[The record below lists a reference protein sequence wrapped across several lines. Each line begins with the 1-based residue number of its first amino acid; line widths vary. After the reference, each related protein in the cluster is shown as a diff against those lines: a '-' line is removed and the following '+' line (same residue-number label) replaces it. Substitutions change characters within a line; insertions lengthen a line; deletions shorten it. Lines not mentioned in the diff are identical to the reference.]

1 MGEQVAGRG
10 AVGSCPPL
18 AGRPRPPP
26 PLHLPSCV
34 IRPRLSAVTDAA
46 FFGISWTRSS
56 AQSNGAPESEDPLAA
71 SLIATKMSAPPTR
84 RGLVARPLL
93 SERLTHSVHSR
104 LTLVSGPAGFGKTT
118 LIAQWLLDATETDR
132 AVAWLSLD
140 SSDDDPER
148 FWRYVV
154 TALDAA
160 LPGSV
165 PDALELSGATPMS
178 TERAVAALVN
188 ELAAARVDVWLVLDD
203 YHTIQ
208 SRAVHDGVVFLLDHV
223 PARVHVVLGT
233 RADPDLPLARWR
245 ARGELVE
252 VRAADLRFT
261 FEETL
266 SFLNGVSGLGLSL
279 SDVEALGQRTEGWV
293 AALQLAALSL
303 EGRDEPSDFIARF
316 AGNDRYIVDYLVD
329 EVLAHQDSD
338 VREFLL
344 RSAVLD
350 RLTGSLCDA
359 VTGGN
364 DGHATLARLERANL
378 FLFALDDQREWYRY
392 HHLFVDVLRARL
404 HQEQGEAV
412 SLLHQRASR
421 WCENNGEIEDSVR
434 HALAARD
441 FGRATYLMETALP
454 SIRRNRQD
462 ALLMGWL
469 SALPDDAVRHSPVLS
484 VFHGWMLMMNG
495 DLGSVEARLD
505 DAAHAL
511 AATPASR
518 WADTDELRTLPATI
532 AVYRASLA
540 QARGRMTETAEHA
553 QHALDLAGPEDHL
566 VRGAATGFLGLAS
579 WATGDVGVAVRTF
592 ADAVASLMAAGN
604 LADALSSTVVLADM
618 WIAAGHLDEA
628 RRLYEEALPRAEA
641 KGVSFAQT
649 SALLHVGLSEIDREA
664 GDLAGARR
672 HLDTALALDD
682 HHSLTASHFRW
693 FLAMGRVAEAQS
705 DPGTALNLLMQA
717 QRLYRPGF
725 FVDVRP
731 LPAVTA
737 RIRIGQGQ
745 LQPAEDWAGG
755 RDWWTTDT
763 EDYLAEFDHLTY
775 VRLLLAQHR
784 AKARP
789 ARLAQAAQLLGRLLE
804 PAGSVGRW
812 GSVVEIHMLTALVL
826 DAQDHR
832 PEALESLARAF
843 AAAPD
848 PGGYA
853 RLFLDEGNPMQTLL
867 RGAQQLGIAD
877 PYPGRLLAKSDQP
890 APHQALVDP
899 LTDREVQVLRL
910 LDTDLT
916 GPEIARELFVSH
928 NTVRT
933 HTRHLFA
940 KLQVTS
946 RRAAVLRAHERG
958 LL

>member
-1 MGEQVAGRG
+1 MSV
-10 AVGSCPPL
+10 
-18 AGRPRPPP
+18 PR
-26 PLHLPSCV
+26 
-34 IRPRLSAVTDAA
+34 
-46 FFGISWTRSS
+46 TRH
-56 AQSNGAPESEDPLAA
+56 
-71 SLIATKMSAPPTR
+71 
-84 RGLVARPLL
+84 GLVARPLL
-93 SERLTHSVHSR
+93 HERLTHSLHSR

-160 LPGSV
+160 LPGRVS
-165 PDALELSGATPMS
+165 DALELSGATPMS
-178 TERAVAALVN
+178 TERVVAALVN

-203 YHTIQ
+203 YHTLQ

-223 PARVHVVLGT
+223 PARVHVVLST

-245 ARGELVE
+245 VRGELVE

-266 SFLNGVSGLGLSL
+266 SFLNGASGLGLSL

-329 EVLAHQDSD
+329 EVLAHQDGD

-364 DGHATLARLERANL
+364 DGHAMLARLERANL
-378 FLFALDDQREWYRY
+378 FLFPLDDQREWYRY
-392 HHLFVDVLRARL
+392 HHLFVDVLRTRL
-404 HQEQGEAV
+404 HQEQGDAV

-421 WCENNGEIEDSVR
+421 WYETNGEIEGSVS

-469 SALPDDAVRHSPVLS
+469 GALPDDAVRHSPVLS
-484 VFHGWMLMMNG
+484 VFHGWMLMMTG
-495 DLGSVEARLD
+495 DLGAAEARLD
-505 DAAHAL
+505 DATHAL
-511 AATPASR
+511 AAAPASK

-566 VRGAATGFLGLAS
+566 ARGAATGFLGLAS
-579 WATGDVGVAVRTF
+579 WASGDVGVAVRTF
-592 ADAVASLMAAGN
+592 ADAVSSLFAAGN

-618 WIAAGHLDEA
+618 WLAAGHLDEA

-641 KGVSFAQT
+641 RGVSFAQT

-664 GDLAGARR
+664 GDLASARR

-682 HHSLTASHFRW
+682 HLSLTANHFRW
-693 FLAMGRVAEAQS
+693 FLAMGRVAEAQG
-705 DPGTALNLLMQA
+705 DPGAALDLLMQA
-717 QRLYRPGF
+717 QDLYRPGF

-737 RIRIGQGQ
+737 RVRIGQSQ
-745 LQPAEDWAGG
+745 LQPAEDWARG
-755 RDWWTTDT
+755 RDWLTTDT
-763 EDYLAEFDHLTY
+763 KDYLAEFDHLTY

-789 ARLAQAAQLLGRLLE
+789 ARLVQAAQLLGRLLE
-804 PAGSVGRW
+804 PARSVGRW

-832 PEALESLARAF
+832 PEALESLAQAF

-848 PGGYA
+848 PDGYA

-867 RGAQQLGIAD
+867 RGAQQLGMAD
-877 PYPGRLLAKSDQP
+877 PHPGRLLAASERP

-899 LTDREVQVLRL
+899 LTEREVQVLRL
-910 LDTDLT
+910 LDSELT

>member
-1 MGEQVAGRG
+1 
-10 AVGSCPPL
+10 
-18 AGRPRPPP
+18 
-26 PLHLPSCV
+26 
-34 IRPRLSAVTDAA
+34 
-46 FFGISWTRSS
+46 
-56 AQSNGAPESEDPLAA
+56 
-71 SLIATKMSAPPTR
+71 
-84 RGLVARPLL
+84 
-93 SERLTHSVHSR
+93 
-104 LTLVSGPAGFGKTT
+104 
-118 LIAQWLLDATETDR
+118 
-132 AVAWLSLD
+132 
-140 SSDDDPER
+140 
-148 FWRYVV
+148 
-154 TALDAA
+154 
-160 LPGSV
+160 
-165 PDALELSGATPMS
+165 
-178 TERAVAALVN
+178 
-188 ELAAARVDVWLVLDD
+188 
-203 YHTIQ
+203 
-208 SRAVHDGVVFLLDHV
+208 
-223 PARVHVVLGT
+223 
-233 RADPDLPLARWR
+233 
-245 ARGELVE
+245 
-252 VRAADLRFT
+252 
-261 FEETL
+261 
-266 SFLNGVSGLGLSL
+266 
-279 SDVEALGQRTEGWV
+279 
-293 AALQLAALSL
+293 
-303 EGRDEPSDFIARF
+303 
-316 AGNDRYIVDYLVD
+316 
-329 EVLAHQDSD
+329 
-338 VREFLL
+338 
-344 RSAVLD
+344 
-350 RLTGSLCDA
+350 
-359 VTGGN
+359 
-364 DGHATLARLERANL
+364 
-378 FLFALDDQREWYRY
+378 
-392 HHLFVDVLRARL
+392 
-404 HQEQGEAV
+404 
-412 SLLHQRASR
+412 
-421 WCENNGEIEDSVR
+421 
-434 HALAARD
+434 
-441 FGRATYLMETALP
+441 
-454 SIRRNRQD
+454 
-462 ALLMGWL
+462 
-469 SALPDDAVRHSPVLS
+469 
-484 VFHGWMLMMNG
+484 
-495 DLGSVEARLD
+495 
-505 DAAHAL
+505 
-511 AATPASR
+511 
-518 WADTDELRTLPATI
+518 
-532 AVYRASLA
+532 
-540 QARGRMTETAEHA
+540 MTESAEHA
-553 QHALDLAGPEDHL
+553 QHALDLAGPKDHL
-566 VRGAATGFLGLAS
+566 ARGAATGFLGLAA

-592 ADAVASLMAAGN
+592 ADAVASLVSAGN

-705 DPGTALNLLMQA
+705 DPGTALDLLMQA
-717 QRLYRPGF
+717 QSLYRPGF

-784 AKARP
+784 AKAWP

-804 PAGSVGRW
+804 PACSVGRW

-848 PGGYA
+848 PDGYA
-853 RLFLDEGNPMQTLL
+853 RLFLDEGNPMETLL

-877 PYPGRLLAKSDQP
+877 PYPGRLLAKSDRP
-890 APHQALVDP
+890 APHRALVDP

-910 LDTDLT
+910 LDSELT